1 MAKVDVEADFPS
13 LKNRDYDLSDE
24 DFNYNCL
31 AFALGDQ
38 NQWWEPPRGLGAY
51 WPEGFPEDTI
61 STDRGIDHPSS
72 EGSLSISNRPPFQ
85 MPPQL
90 QFMPKETS
98 GPTSQGSRM
107 ACGQASWATGMT
119 SRGLPWKT

>member
-72 EGSLSISNRPPFQ
+72 WVHCRYR
-85 MPPQL
+85 
-90 QFMPKETS
+90 TDRR
-98 GPTSQGSRM
+98 SR
-107 ACGQASWATGMT
+107 CPRNCNLCPRRRVDPLRKVRGWRVVKQAG
-119 SRGLPWKT
+119 RRE